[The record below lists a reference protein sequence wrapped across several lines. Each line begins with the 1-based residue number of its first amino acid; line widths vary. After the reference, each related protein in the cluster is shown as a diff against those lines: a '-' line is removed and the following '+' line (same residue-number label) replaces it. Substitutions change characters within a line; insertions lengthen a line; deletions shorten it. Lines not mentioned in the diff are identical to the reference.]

1 MMEIWFGIVIG
12 HLVVSLYLAWK
23 VHDLTKEVNDTQ
35 IVLGSVLYQLSILQ
49 EYEDE
54 DDEPYH

>member
-1 MMEIWFGIVIG
+1 MEIWFGIVIG

-35 IVLGSVLYQLSILQ
+35 IVLGSVLYQLHQ
-49 EYEDE
+49 YE
-54 DDEPYH
+54 DDEQYH